1 MASDKRSILVTG
13 GCGFIG
19 SSLVREL
26 TRKPDNQITV
36 FDNFQTGN
44 YSTIEDLVGSRRLK
58 FIRGDIQ
65 DLGAMAEA
73 CKNINCV
80 IHLAA
85 LIDAEDSLNNPVSYL
100 KTNTLGTTNLLLAS
114 VKNGVERFVFA
125 STAAVYGHS
134 QRIPILET
142 DPTTPLSPYGQSKL
156 YAEDRIKNFMNDF
169 GLNAKIL
176 RLFNVYGQKM
186 VQNSYAGVI
195 TKFLNNLLHKQDLVV
210 FGDGKQTRDFVHIS
224 DVITAFKQALESN
237 SNGIF
242 NIGTGTAVS
251 IDALARMVLAIDG
264 ENSNLKI
271 THKDSRQ
278 GDIRDSCADISHAVS
293 ELGYRSRISLEDGL
307 QELHKSSLVIAPKVA
322 TQ

>member
-1 MASDKRSILVTG
+1 MASDKHSILVTG

-19 SSLVREL
+19 SNLVREL
-26 TRKPDNQITV
+26 AKQPNNQIIV
-36 FDNFQTGN
+36 FDNLQTGN
-44 YSTIEDLVGSRRLK
+44 YSTIEDLVVSHRIK
-58 FIRGDIQ
+58 FIQGDIT
-65 DLGAMAEA
+65 DLRAVTEA
-73 CKNINCV
+73 CHNIDHV

-85 LIDAEDSLNNPVSYL
+85 LIDAEDSVKNPLSYL
-100 KTNTLGTTNLLLAS
+100 KTNTLGTTNLLSAS
-114 VKNGVERFVFA
+114 VENSVDGFVFA

-134 QRIPILET
+134 QRTPIPET

-156 YAEDRIKNFMNDF
+156 YAEDRIKNFMKDY

-186 VQNSYAGVI
+186 VKNSYAGVI
-195 TKFLNNLLHKQDLVV
+195 TKFLNNLLNKQDLVV
-210 FGDGKQTRDFVHIS
+210 YGDGKQTRDFVHIS
-224 DVITAFKQALESN
+224 DVIAGFRQALESN

-251 IDALARMVLAIDG
+251 IDTLARMVLALNE

-271 THKDSRQ
+271 THKDSRK

-293 ELGYRSRISLEDGL
+293 ELGYRPRISLEDGL
-307 QELHKSSLVIAPKVA
+307 LELHKSCLVIAPKVA
-322 TQ
+322 TR